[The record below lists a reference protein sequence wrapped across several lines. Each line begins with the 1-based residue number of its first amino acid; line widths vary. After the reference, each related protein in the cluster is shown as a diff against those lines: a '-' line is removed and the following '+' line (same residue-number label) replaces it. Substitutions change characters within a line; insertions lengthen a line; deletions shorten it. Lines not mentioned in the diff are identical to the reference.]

1 MGTAQ
6 GKNQII
12 SYFSLKTGLVV
23 RSTEDANQ
31 SMNLTVSKTDGS
43 NQVHYGIEAES
54 HARVLLLANTP
65 ATHP

>member
-54 HARVLLLANTP
+54 HARVLLLANAP
-65 ATHP
+65 AAHP